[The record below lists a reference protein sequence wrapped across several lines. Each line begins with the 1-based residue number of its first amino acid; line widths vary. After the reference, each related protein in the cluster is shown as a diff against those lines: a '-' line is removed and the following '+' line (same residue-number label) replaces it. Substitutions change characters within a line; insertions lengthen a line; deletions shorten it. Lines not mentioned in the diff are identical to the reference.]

1 MRRIVALFIKSISHS
16 YSMWS
21 RIQISLFS
29 LFLLVGCFGANQP
42 EQKLVPTQGVEIPK
56 KVLALGVRGDIPITV
71 WSDGKVFEGKKRK
84 EIFNFDARIILAAL
98 SRDGEMIAGV
108 TSDDIFVASLDG
120 SFIKKYNAPKTRM
133 SSLAF
138 DSGKQS
144 VYFAGVD
151 SRVYRWKFL
160 AENTV
165 KRPSFERYAGHGS
178 VVSAVC
184 ADLNSPVFFSS
195 DWAGTLSA
203 WLPYDAD
210 RFSGSFDKN
219 IFGSTIFQEVEK
231 IRVNA
236 NRMGDDSP
244 YDFLAASEGIIFAA
258 SQNGVLDQWQIRGF
272 KKTWMV
278 QAHIGSL
285 VSLDSD
291 LKGFVVSA
299 GRDGTVRAW
308 NGATI
313 GQISLLN
320 ERALIGAEHVAVGE
334 SKFFVSLKDGTIEEF
349 QK

>member
-1 MRRIVALFIKSISHS
+1 
-16 YSMWS
+16 MWS

-29 LFLLVGCFGANQP
+29 LFLLVGCFGVNQP
-42 EQKLVPTQGVEIPK
+42 EQKSAPTQGVENSR
-56 KVLALGVRGDIPITV
+56 KVLALGVRGDTPITV
-71 WSDGKVFEGKKRK
+71 WSDGRVYEGKKRK
-84 EIFNFDARIILAAL
+84 EIFNYDAPIILASI

-108 TSDDIFVASLDG
+108 TSDNLFVASLDG

-138 DSGKQS
+138 DSSKQS

-178 VVSAVC
+178 VVSAVRS
-184 ADLNSPVFFSS
+184 DVNSPVFFSS
-195 DWAGTLSA
+195 DWSGTLSA

-236 NRMGDDSP
+236 YRMGDVTP
-244 YDFLAASEGIIFAA
+244 YDFLATAEGILFAA

-272 KKTWMV
+272 KKTGMI
-278 QAHIGSL
+278 QAHLSSL
-285 VSLDSD
+285 VSLDAD

-313 GQISLLN
+313 GQISFLN
-320 ERALIGAEHVAVGE
+320 ERVLTGAEHVAVGE